1 MTYRKGTVIETQ
13 THDTSGRVVD
23 GTVDTT
29 AVRPGANLGT
39 ARINAIR
46 VDRAGVRIWH
56 RGLWD
61 IGYATGLN
69 GRVKGILPCL
79 RHRVR
84 IRCSSRIRG
93 SPARGAYLWKA
104 RGRGR
109 SLTPEK
115 GVGKVIIVVKPSIG
129 QRAPSDM
136 SMIVI
141 RGDSSAMNG
150 GEDKKEKGE
159 EDGTSERR
167 KGQHVGEASW

>member
-1 MTYRKGTVIETQ
+1 MTYRKGTVVETQ

-23 GTVDTT
+23 GTIDTT
-29 AVRPGANLGT
+29 AVGPGANLGT
-39 ARINAIR
+39 ARVYASR
-46 VDRAGVRIWH
+46 VDGVGIRIWH

-61 IGYATGLN
+61 VGNATGLN
-69 GRVKGILPCL
+69 GCVEGVLPCL

-109 SLTPEK
+109 SLTSEK
-115 GVGKVIIVVKPSIG
+115 GMGKVIIVVKPAIG
-129 QRAPSDM
+129 QRAPGDM

-150 GEDKKEKGE
+150 GEEEREEGE

-167 KGQHVGEASW
+167 KGQHGGESSW